1 MRARVWLGI
10 AGIASLV
17 IVAVTFNVT
26 RKHFAENDDELLHE
40 RALAYAGA
48 HLGGAAVASIA
59 KGGDPDSASSV
70 RMTPGESRGD
80 GAALSPAEE
89 LAARKAWPAATV
101 RQDQIDQALQ
111 DFKGIKGR
119 GHRKAPLKWTS
130 IGPLVAFQP
139 GVLGFTGRDQVTA
152 GRTTALLVDRTCNQG
167 NCRVWIGAAGGG
179 VWRTDHGMHTNNPG
193 WKFSSDGLGSNAFGS
208 LAQDPNDKKGDTLY
222 AGTGEPNA
230 SGDSEAGL
238 GLYKSTDG
246 GDSWT
251 LIPASTAI
259 AATRSIAKIAI
270 DPTDGRIIYI
280 ATARGVRGISSTSGG
295 ASTTTGA
302 AQPNVGVYKTTNG
315 GATWTLVWDAQA
327 AGSIRGVTDLEI
339 DPYDRTTV
347 YASAF
352 QRGIYRSLGGGPFQ
366 QVFAAQLPASNVDRT
381 EFALAALPGGKT
393 RVYATNGSQGVPNP
407 YAALF
412 RNDDASLLVQGSPNA
427 ALWKKITS
435 NVNGTPYYAT
445 FDFCTGQC
453 WYDQDVMTPRGQP
466 DTVFVIG
473 SYTYGELGGRS
484 NARAVLRS
492 TTAGEPD
499 PAHNDRTFTDMT
511 LDAQSPPYG
520 IHPDQHELAF
530 HPTNPNIWW
539 STSDGGVV
547 RSSGEYVDVTSQC
560 ADRPIGA
567 ASMLTCNRMLSAVP
581 SNIFSLNEG
590 LMTLQFMSVSVNPF
604 DPTGEV
610 QGGTQDNGTWLY
622 DGHAKVWKQT
632 IYGDGGTSGFDVGN
646 PAIRFNQFFGGFGD
660 VNFQSGDPTAWVVV
674 TAPMLNSGEA
684 VGFYWPEIADPSV
697 AGTMYTGFQHV
708 WRTKDNAG
716 NQSFLEV
723 NCPEFTT
730 PGNQV
735 GCGDWVALGGLGGP
749 GNAGDLTS
757 TLYGAD
763 RAGGIMGRVARAP
776 SDTGTLWAATSLGR
790 LFITKNSAAEP
801 ATSVAFTRL
810 DSLVLNDPNR
820 FISGIYVD
828 ASNPNRAW
836 VTYSGY
842 NTTIGSTA
850 PGHVFEVTFN
860 PAGSSA
866 TWVDR
871 SYDLADLPVTDVAR
885 DDPTGDLYV
894 STDFGVLR
902 LESGDTSWEVAGDGL
917 PVVETPGLTIV
928 TSARRLYAATH
939 GMGMWYLTLP
949 SGRQDSDHDR
959 DR

>member
-1 MRARVWLGI
+1 MRASVWLGI
-10 AGIASLV
+10 AGTAGL
-17 IVAVTFNVT
+17 IVLAGSVNGTWK
-26 RKHFAENDDELLHE
+26 RLGDDDDSSRE
-40 RALAYAGA
+40 RALSYARA
-48 HLGGAAVASIA
+48 HLGGAALASIA
-59 KGGDPDSASSV
+59 KGGDPDSSSSA
-70 RMTPGESRGD
+70 RLTPGESRGD

-89 LAARKAWPAATV
+89 LAARKAWPATTV
-101 RQDQIDQALQ
+101 RQDQIDQAQQ
-111 DFKGIKGR
+111 DFNGIKGR
-119 GHRKAPLKWTS
+119 GHRQAPLKWTS

-167 NCRVWIGAAGGG
+167 LCRVWIGAAGGG
-179 VWRTDHGMHTNNPG
+179 VWRTDHGLHTNNPG

-208 LAQDPNDKKGDTLY
+208 LAQDPNDDRGDTLY

-230 SGDSEAGL
+230 SADSEAGL

-246 GDSWT
+246 GESWN
-251 LIPASTAI
+251 LIPASAAI

-270 DPTDGRIIYI
+270 DPADGRIIYI
-280 ATARGVRGISSTSGG
+280 ATARGVRGVTSTSGG
-295 ASTTTGA
+295 AFSTTGA
-302 AQPNVGVYKTTNG
+302 PQPNFGVYKTTNG
-315 GATWTLVWDAQA
+315 GTTWTLVWDAQT

-352 QRGIYRSLGGGPFQ
+352 QLGIYRSQAGGPFQ
-366 QVFAAQLPASNVDRT
+366 QVFAGQLPASNVDRT
-381 EFALAALPGGKT
+381 EFALAALPNGKT
-393 RVYATNGSQGVPNP
+393 RIYATNGSQGAPNFP

-412 RNDDASLLVQGSPNA
+412 RNDDASLLLQGSPNG

-445 FDFCTGQC
+445 FDFCTAQC
-453 WYDQDVMTPRGQP
+453 WYDQDVMTPHGQP

-511 LDAQSPPYG
+511 MDAQSPPYG

-560 ADRPIGA
+560 ATRPIGV

-581 SNIFSLNEG
+581 SQILSLNEG
-590 LMTLQFMSVSVNPF
+590 LTTLQFMSVSVNPH
-604 DPTGEV
+604 DPIGEV

-622 DGHAKVWKQT
+622 NGSSKVWTQT
-632 IYGDGGTSGFDVGN
+632 IYGDGGTSGFDIGN
-646 PAIRFNQFFGGFGD
+646 SAIRFNQFFGGFGD
-660 VNFQSGDPTAWVVV
+660 VNFRSGDPTAWVVV
-674 TAPMLNSGEA
+674 TAPMLNSLEA

-697 AGTMYTGFQHV
+697 PGTMYTGFRHV
-708 WRTKDNAG
+708 WRTKDNG
-716 NQSFLEV
+716 GDQSFLET

-730 PGNQV
+730 PGNKV
-735 GCGDWVALGGLGGP
+735 GCGDWVALGGPGGTNQP
-749 GNAGDLTS
+749 GDLAS
-757 TLYGAD
+757 ANYGAD
-763 RAGGIMGRVARAP
+763 RVGGILARVARAP
-776 SDTGTLWAATSLGR
+776 SDTGTLWAATSVGR
-790 LFITKNSAAEP
+790 LFITKNAAAEP
-801 ATSVAFTRL
+801 ATAVAFTRL
-810 DSLVLNDPNR
+810 DSLVANDPNR

-860 PAGSSA
+860 PAGPSA

-871 SYDLADLPVTDVAR
+871 SYDLADLPVTDVAF

-902 LESGDTSWEVAGDGL
+902 LEAGETSWEVAGDGL

-928 TSARRLYAATH
+928 TSSRRLYAATH
-939 GMGMWYLTLP
+939 GLGMWYLTLP
-949 SGRQDSDHDR
+949 SGHNDTNPDR
-959 DR
+959 

>member
-1 MRARVWLGI
+1 MRASSLKWSGI
-10 AGIASLV
+10 VGTALV
-17 IVAVTFNVT
+17 VGAVAFSITW
-26 RKHFAENDDELLHE
+26 RSGDEDSESNHE
-40 RALAYAGA
+40 RTLAYARA
-48 HLGGAAVASIA
+48 RLGGAALASVA
-59 KGGDPDSASSV
+59 KGGDPDGGSSV

-89 LAARKAWPAATV
+89 LAARKAWPADTV
-101 RQDQIDQALQ
+101 RQDQIEQAQQ
-111 DFKGIKGR
+111 DFKAIKGR

-130 IGPLVAFQP
+130 IGPTVAFQP
-139 GVLGFTGRDQVTA
+139 GILGFTGRDQVTA
-152 GRTTALLVDRTCNQG
+152 GRTTALLVDRTCNEG
-167 NCRVWIGAAGGG
+167 RCRVWIGAAGGG

-193 WKFSSDGLGSNAFGS
+193 WKFSTDGLGSNAFGS
-208 LAQDPNDKKGDTLY
+208 LAQDPNDTKGDTLY

-251 LIPASTAI
+251 LIPASSAI

-295 ASTTTGA
+295 AVSTTGVP
-302 AQPNVGVYKTTNG
+302 QPNVGVYKTIDG
-315 GATWTLVWDAQA
+315 GATWSLVWDAQT

-339 DPYDRTTV
+339 DPNNRTTV

-352 QRGIYRSLGGGPFQ
+352 QVGIFRSLSGGPFQ
-366 QVFAAQLPASNVDRT
+366 QVFAGQLPASNVDRT

-407 YAALF
+407 FAALF

-427 ALWKKITS
+427 PLWKKITS

-453 WYDQDVMTPRGQP
+453 WYDQDVVTPKGHP

-499 PAHNDRTFTDMT
+499 PANRDRTFTDMT
-511 LDAQSPPYG
+511 MDAQVPAPYG

-547 RSSGEYVDVTSQC
+547 RSSGEYVDISSQC

-567 ASMLTCNRMLSAVP
+567 ASMLTCNRLLSAVP
-581 SNIFSLNEG
+581 SQIFALNEG

-622 DGHAKVWKQT
+622 DGKAKVWKQT

-660 VNFQSGDPTAWVVV
+660 VNFRSGDPTAWVVV

-684 VGFYWPEIADPSV
+684 VGFYWPEIADPAV
-697 AGTMYTGFQHV
+697 PGTMYTGFRHV
-708 WRTKDNAG
+708 WRTKDNG
-716 NQSFLEV
+716 GDQTFLEA

-735 GCGDWVALGGLGGP
+735 GCGDWVALGGPGGTNQP
-749 GNAGDLTS
+749 GDLAS
-757 TLYGAD
+757 ANYGAD
-763 RAGGIMGRVARAP
+763 RTGGTLARIGRAP
-776 SDTGTLWAATSLGR
+776 SDTGTLWAASSAGR
-790 LFITKNSAAEP
+790 LFITKNAAAEP
-801 ATSVAFTRL
+801 STAVTFTRL
-810 DSLVLNDPNR
+810 DSLVANDPNR
-820 FISGIYVD
+820 FITGIYVD
-828 ASNPNRAW
+828 QSNPNRAW

-860 PAGSSA
+860 PAGPSA
-866 TWVDR
+866 TWVDW
-871 SYDLADLPVTDVAR
+871 SYDLADLPVTDVAF

-894 STDFGVLR
+894 STDFGVMR
-902 LESGDTSWEVAGDGL
+902 LEAGETSWEVAGDGL

-928 TSARRLYAATH
+928 TSSRRLYAATH

-949 SGRQDSDHDR
+949 SGKHDSEPQN
-959 DR
+959 